1 MESKV
6 KQIKRTAI
14 IVKLL
19 LEKTPHLRDSDDKL
33 VATIWYNQLGIHE
46 LQRINGYDILK
57 LISDGALIDSQ
68 SICRARRKI
77 QEEHIELQGKNYK
90 KRKSLQV
97 EVRKEIHS
105 I

>member
-33 VATIWYNQLGIHE
+33 VATVWYNQLGIHE

-68 SICRARRKI
+68 SICRARRKL
-77 QEEHIELQGKNYK
+77 QNEHIELRGAAYN
-90 KRKSLQV
+90 KRKKIEV
-97 EVRKEIHS
+97 EVRKQINL